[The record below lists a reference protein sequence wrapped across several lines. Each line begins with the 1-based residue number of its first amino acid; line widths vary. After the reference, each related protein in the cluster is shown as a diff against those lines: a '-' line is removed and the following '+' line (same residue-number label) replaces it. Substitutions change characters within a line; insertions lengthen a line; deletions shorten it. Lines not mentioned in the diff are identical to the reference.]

1 MGQVMTGIVVTG
13 ASGLVGFRLMEQLC
27 RTGPA
32 WGIYHRRRPEVAFG
46 NWVALDLC
54 DRLATQQLLDR
65 LRPTVILHSAALSD
79 PVHCEQH
86 PAEAAALNL
95 GGTMWISQWASRN
108 GAFLVHLSTDLV
120 FDGQQGNYREADD
133 PRPISVYGWTKL
145 ASELAVRGSE
155 APWTIVRTSLVYGR
169 SPGHDRGADEKLVL
183 AWQAGRETPLFV
195 DEYRN
200 PTAVGELAQVILEL
214 VRRRATGVWHVAGA
228 ECVSRWELGA
238 RVAAHLGYSKALLIP
253 RKIAELPCVP
263 PRSPN
268 TTLNLDKLRQELDF
282 ELASIETNL
291 SREWVRQR

>member
-145 ASELAVRGSE
+145 ASELAVRGS
-155 APWTIVRTSLVYGR
+155 GR
-169 SPGHDRGADEKLVL
+169 PGPSSERHSSTAGARGMIGGRMRNWSSPGR
-183 AWQAGRETPLFV
+183 Q
-195 DEYRN
+195 
-200 PTAVGELAQVILEL
+200 VG
-214 VRRRATGVWHVAGA
+214 RRRCLWTNTAI
-228 ECVSRWELGA
+228 R
-238 RVAAHLGYSKALLIP
+238 P
-253 RKIAELPCVP
+253 R
-263 PRSPN
+263 
-268 TTLNLDKLRQELDF
+268 
-282 ELASIETNL
+282 LASW
-291 SREWVRQR
+291 RR